1 MKVDHFLEKIK
12 KPVYLLTVGSLYL
25 LYFATLIGLFYV
37 KPEYIQIV
45 SNISHTFIC
54 LFLIIRFNP
63 FRKHIVLHEFDDKI
77 IFGSALI
84 LLFNL
89 SITQY
94 LVSFISKKTDKTDK
108 KDVSYAAIPVSAAV
122 DLMSV

>member
-1 MKVDHFLEKIK
+1 MKVDHFLDKVK

-37 KPEYIQIV
+37 KPEYIQLV

-94 LVSFISKKTDKTDK
+94 LVSFISKKADN
-108 KDVSYAAIPVSAAV
+108 SQASIPVSAAV
-122 DLMSV
+122 DLIST